1 MFEKYSIKILIMFT
15 LNIVYLYKIWY
26 NRNVGGRRM
35 KIIGVTGSSGA
46 GKDTLC
52 EILENKYN
60 AEIVDADK
68 IARELS
74 KKGTMYLQSIVES
87 FGSGIVDRKGELNR
101 KKLASII
108 YEDDKKREELN
119 KLTFIYVVD
128 EIKKR
133 INKIKKKIIV
143 VNAPLLFESNLD
155 QVCDFVIAI
164 IAERKVQIERI
175 MKRDNI
181 QEDEAEKRLNMQNTD
196 DFYIENA
203 DYIIHNKGDIKDIEK
218 QLKDI
223 KI

>member
-1 MFEKYSIKILIMFT
+1 
-15 LNIVYLYKIWY
+15 
-26 NRNVGGRRM
+26 M

-155 QVCDFVIAI
+155 QVCDFVIAV

-181 QEDEAEKRLNMQNTD
+181 KAEEAEKRLNMQNTD
-196 DFYIENA
+196 EFYIENA

-218 QLKDI
+218 QLKNI
-223 KI
+223 NI

>member
-1 MFEKYSIKILIMFT
+1 
-15 LNIVYLYKIWY
+15 
-26 NRNVGGRRM
+26 M

-164 IAERKVQIERI
+164 IVNERKKIERI

>member
-1 MFEKYSIKILIMFT
+1 
-15 LNIVYLYKIWY
+15 
-26 NRNVGGRRM
+26 M

-128 EIKKR
+128 EIQKR

-164 IAERKVQIERI
+164 IAERNVQIERI

-181 QEDEAEKRLNMQNTD
+181 KADEAEKRLNMQNTD
-196 DFYIENA
+196 EFYIENA
-203 DYIIHNKGDIKDIEK
+203 DFIIHNKGDIKDIEK

-223 KI
+223 NI

>member
-1 MFEKYSIKILIMFT
+1 
-15 LNIVYLYKIWY
+15 
-26 NRNVGGRRM
+26 M

-60 AEIVDADK
+60 AEIIDADK

-87 FGSGIVDRKGELNR
+87 FGSGIVDRQGELNR

-143 VNAPLLFESNLD
+143 INAPLLFESNLN
-155 QVCDFVIAI
+155 QVCDYVIAI
-164 IAERKVQIERI
+164 IAGREVQIDRI

-181 QEDEAEKRLNMQNTD
+181 KSDEAEKRLNMQNTD

-203 DYIIHNKGDIKDIEK
+203 DYIINNKGEIKDIEK
-218 QLKDI
+218 QLKNI

>member
-1 MFEKYSIKILIMFT
+1 
-15 LNIVYLYKIWY
+15 
-26 NRNVGGRRM
+26 M

-46 GKDTLC
+46 GKDILC

-164 IAERKVQIERI
+164 IAERNVQIERI

-181 QEDEAEKRLNMQNTD
+181 KADEAEKRLNMQNTD
-196 DFYIENA
+196 EFYIENA
-203 DYIIHNKGDIKDIEK
+203 DFIIHNKGDIKDIEK

-223 KI
+223 NI

>member
-1 MFEKYSIKILIMFT
+1 
-15 LNIVYLYKIWY
+15 
-26 NRNVGGRRM
+26 M

-133 INKIKKKIIV
+133 INKIKKKIII

>member
-1 MFEKYSIKILIMFT
+1 
-15 LNIVYLYKIWY
+15 
-26 NRNVGGRRM
+26 M

-164 IAERKVQIERI
+164 IAERI

-181 QEDEAEKRLNMQNTD
+181 KEDEAEKRLNMQNTD

>member
-1 MFEKYSIKILIMFT
+1 
-15 LNIVYLYKIWY
+15 
-26 NRNVGGRRM
+26 M

-108 YEDDKKREELN
+108 YEKEKKREELN

>member
-1 MFEKYSIKILIMFT
+1 
-15 LNIVYLYKIWY
+15 
-26 NRNVGGRRM
+26 M

-68 IARELS
+68 IAKELS
-74 KKGTMYLQSIVES
+74 KKGTMYLKSIVDC
-87 FGSGIVDRKGELNR
+87 FGSKIVNRQGELNR

-108 YEDDKKREELN
+108 FEDEKKREELN

-128 EIKKR
+128 EIKRR
-133 INKIKKKIIV
+133 ISKLKKDIIV
-143 VNAPLLFESNLD
+143 VNAPLLFESNLN
-155 QVCDFVIAI
+155 QICDFVIAI
-164 IAERKVQIERI
+164 IADRDIQIERI
-175 MKRDNI
+175 MKRDNLTK
-181 QEDEAEKRLNMQNTD
+181 EAAEKRLNMQNTD

>member
-1 MFEKYSIKILIMFT
+1 
-15 LNIVYLYKIWY
+15 
-26 NRNVGGRRM
+26 M

-203 DYIIHNKGDIKDIEK
+203 DYIYITKGI
-218 QLKDI
+218 
-223 KI
+223 